1 MDIKQIIKKVAI
13 MTFMIFTVS
22 SVTDN
27 TFAYWASNVTAPVDG
42 TTTGTVLVGT
52 WTTVAQY
59 DPNTSYAVGDI
70 VENNGLTYQAKK
82 SGLLK
87 EPGVANGWSSDWT
100 QL

>member
-1 MDIKQIIKKVAI
+1 MDIKRVIKKVAI
-13 MTFMIFTVS
+13 MTFMIFTIS

-27 TFAYWASNVTAPVDG
+27 TFAYWTTNVLGPADG

-52 WTTVAQY
+52 WTTVSPY
-59 DPNTSYAVGDI
+59 DPNTSYNIGDL
-70 VENNGLTYQAKK
+70 VENNGITYEAKK

-87 EPGVANGWSSDWT
+87 EPGVETGWKSEWT